1 MTRHLLKK
9 QGILRITVLHAKYA
23 IIQSATQR
31 CKNCDNFILL
41 HISNI
46 IVPIEL
52 FAYFYAEIL
61 QISSIL
67 FYCDIF
73 NYPHIVSLVL

>member
-9 QGILRITVLHAKYA
+9 QGILRIMSFTRNT

-73 NYPHIVSLVL
+73 NYPHIVSLIL